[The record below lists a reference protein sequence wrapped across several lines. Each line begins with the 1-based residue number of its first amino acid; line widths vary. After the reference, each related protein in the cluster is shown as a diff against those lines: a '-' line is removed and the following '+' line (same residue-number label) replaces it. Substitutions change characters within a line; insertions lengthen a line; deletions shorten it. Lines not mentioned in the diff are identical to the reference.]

1 MATAGRQ
8 QQRPTASNPGKSVVG
23 AYFDGQIV
31 QERRNRRTR
40 RRPACRDSA
49 RRLRKDGRGVYFQ
62 PYQGGSAMLVL
73 TRRVGEEIMIGDDV
87 RLTVVVVMG
96 NKVRIGITAPSV
108 VQVCRGEILSRVTRP
123 NVPEV
128 ASIHS

>member
-1 MATAGRQ
+1 
-8 QQRPTASNPGKSVVG
+8 
-23 AYFDGQIV
+23 
-31 QERRNRRTR
+31 
-40 RRPACRDSA
+40 
-49 RRLRKDGRGVYFQ
+49 
-62 PYQGGSAMLVL
+62 MLVL